1 MTGPFIGYAMA
12 ASNLVVIDRIP
23 LNLDSK
29 EFLSTQKLGRVQEK
43 EVEDLI
49 EKGRQLVEP
58 KVVYSLMKVTAIS
71 DDEVNLEGGYSM
83 KSMVLA
89 DKLHSQQTIAP
100 LVVTIGSKLEE
111 QASQYAKTS
120 VLKSYILERIGDFA
134 LRKARTSIEVQIAKQ
149 LGERI
154 SRFEPGGGTGKAFNI
169 EQQKVL
175 FNILDPANNI
185 GVRLLPSLL
194 MIPRKSSSGVYASI
208 EEHFFDCQYCPAK
221 CDYRKAPFTGEY
233 RRTKQQKTS

>member
-1 MTGPFIGYAMA
+1 MGAR
-12 ASNLVVIDRIP
+12 SVH
-23 LNLDSK
+23 
-29 EFLSTQKLGRVQEK
+29 LGRVQEK
-43 EVEDLI
+43 EVEDFI

-58 KVVYSLMKVTAIS
+58 KAVYSLMKVKAIS
-71 DDEVNLEGGYSM
+71 DDEVDLEGGYKLRSI
-83 KSMVLA
+83 VLA
-89 DKLHSQQTIAP
+89 DKLTVHQTISP
-100 LVVTIGSKLEE
+100 LVITVGPKLEE
-111 QASQYAKTS
+111 QASQYAKAS
-120 VLKSYILERIGDFA
+120 VLRSFILERIGDFA
-134 LRKARTSIEVQIAKQ
+134 LRKAQTSIEEQIAQQ

-175 FNILDPANNI
+175 FHILDPANNI

-194 MIPRKSSSGVYASI
+194 MIPRKSSSGVYASL

-233 RRTKQQKTS
+233 RRTEQQKTC

>member
-1 MTGPFIGYAMA
+1 MTDLFIGRAMA
-12 ASNLVVIDRIP
+12 ESNLVVIDKIP
-23 LNLDSK
+23 LDLDSK
-29 EFLSTQKLGRVQEK
+29 EFLSTQKLGRVEEK
-43 EVEDLI
+43 EVENII

-58 KVVYSLMKVTAIS
+58 KAVYSLMKVTSIG
-71 DDEVNLEGGYSM
+71 DDEVGLEGGYKL
-83 KSMVLA
+83 KSMVLT
-89 DKLHSQQTIAP
+89 DKLTIHQTIAP
-100 LVVTIGSKLEE
+100 LVITIGPKLEE

-120 VLKSYILERIGDFA
+120 VLKSFILERIGDFA
-134 LRKARTSIEVQIAKQ
+134 LRKARTNLEEQIAHK
-149 LGERI
+149 LGKRI

-175 FNILDPANNI
+175 FQILDPANNI

-194 MIPRKSSSGVYASI
+194 MIPRKSSSGVYTSI

-233 RRTKQQKTS
+233 RRTKR

>member
-49 EKGRQLVEP
+49 EKGRQLIEP
-58 KVVYSLMKVTAIS
+58 KAVYSLIKVTAIG
-71 DDEVNLEGGYSM
+71 DDEVDLEGGYKLRSI
-83 KSMVLA
+83 VLA
-89 DKLHSQQTIAP
+89 DKLTVHQTIAP
-100 LVVTIGSKLEE
+100 LVITVGPKLEE

-120 VLKSYILERIGDFA
+120 VLRSFILERIGDFA
-134 LRKARTSIEVQIAKQ
+134 LRKARTNIEAQIAQ
-149 LGERI
+149 ELSERI

-175 FNILDPANNI
+175 FHILDPANNI

-194 MIPRKSSSGVYASI
+194 MAPRKSSSGVYASI

-233 RRTKQQKTS
+233 RRTKR